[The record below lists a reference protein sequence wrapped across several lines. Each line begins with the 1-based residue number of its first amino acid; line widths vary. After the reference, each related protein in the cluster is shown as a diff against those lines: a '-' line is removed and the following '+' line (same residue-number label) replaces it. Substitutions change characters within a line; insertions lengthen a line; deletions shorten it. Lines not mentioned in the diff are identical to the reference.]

1 MSEMKKGE
9 AVDTLW
15 ATKATPQIVAVKS
28 NIRAFFSF
36 IVCFSFFIQAFQPF
50 VRPVWQNGPDG
61 M

>member
-1 MSEMKKGE
+1 MP
-9 AVDTLW
+9 TLW